1 MTTTDYSIL
10 EQRKIQL
17 ITMITQLYDLDL
29 LNAIENLLITS
40 KKDWWQTIRDAEKK
54 AIDIGLDDI
63 KNDRLV
69 SNEQVMKEIE
79 ERYKDL

>member
-1 MTTTDYSIL
+1 MATTDYTII

-29 LNAIENLLITS
+29 LDAIENLLLSS
-40 KKDWWQTIRDAEKK
+40 KKDWWQTISDAERQ
-54 AIDIGLDDI
+54 AIDIGLEDL
-63 KNDRLV
+63 KHGRTV
-69 SNEQVMKEIE
+69 SHEQVMKELD

>member
-1 MTTTDYSIL
+1 MVTTDYSII

-29 LNAIENLLITS
+29 LDAIEDLLLKS
-40 KKDWWQTIRDAEKK
+40 KKDWWQTISEAERQ
-54 AIDIGLDDI
+54 AIDIGLEDI
-63 KNDRLV
+63 KHGRII
-69 SNEQVMKEIE
+69 SHEQVMKEFE